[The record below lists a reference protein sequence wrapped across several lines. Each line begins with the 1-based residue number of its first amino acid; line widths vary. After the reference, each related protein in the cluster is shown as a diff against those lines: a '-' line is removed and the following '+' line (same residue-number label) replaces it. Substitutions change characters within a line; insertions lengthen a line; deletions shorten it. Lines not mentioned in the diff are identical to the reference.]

1 MIFPHWLIDS
11 KRTNLFV
18 SCELEKVNME
28 GWRKHV
34 PTTKSFFPRS
44 YLTVTVTITQDV
56 SEGSDME
63 HFLKN

>member
-1 MIFPHWLIDS
+1 
-11 KRTNLFV
+11 
-18 SCELEKVNME
+18 ME

-44 YLTVTVTITQDV
+44 YLTVTITQDI

-63 HFLKN
+63 HFFKKIKARKS